1 MVDENNWDMMIHRI
15 LFQGAMFSNLGTRE
29 VGWSGHSMKEL
40 LRSVELLTTL
50 ALGASQSGHHNKHVE
65 WHRLKLLKVF
75 QKCHDASLVP
85 GAGQCSE
92 INLLKFW
99 NLSLLDT
106 ASNNDPYAMS
116 CTQYGWLPRPHCN
129 RSTAGKGKQMCVL
142 TLLWCWCLF
151 GASSSK

>member
-1 MVDENNWDMMIHRI
+1 MMIHRI

-29 VGWSGHSMKEL
+29 AGWNGHSMKEL

-92 INLLKFW
+92 INLLKF
-99 NLSLLDT
+99 
-106 ASNNDPYAMS
+106 
-116 CTQYGWLPRPHCN
+116 
-129 RSTAGKGKQMCVL
+129 
-142 TLLWCWCLF
+142 
-151 GASSSK
+151 

>member
-1 MVDENNWDMMIHRI
+1 MIHWI

-40 LRSVELLTTL
+40 LRSVELLTRL
-50 ALGASQSGHHNKHVE
+50 GLGASQSGHHNKHVE

-92 INLLKFW
+92 INLLKF
-99 NLSLLDT
+99 
-106 ASNNDPYAMS
+106 
-116 CTQYGWLPRPHCN
+116 
-129 RSTAGKGKQMCVL
+129 
-142 TLLWCWCLF
+142 
-151 GASSSK
+151 